1 MGTINLPSVRRLFD
15 SQNGNQIWQH
25 YSQGLLLENVRLLK
39 REPFVITFGGV
50 NYLLTSNESLDI
62 PDEYEYA
69 LLVTKQPRNKDLEAG
84 TIKVK
89 RWLKHPK
96 FKNLSPNQVVSS
108 WENKFK
114 FIQEDE
120 VNSIKGLRPPQ
131 MGALYS
137 ILSHLQNPEDKGI
150 VVMPTGTGKTETMLA
165 TLVSNR
171 CNKLLVS
178 VPSDSLRMQI
188 SEKFITLGLLKEYGI
203 VEEDCHNP
211 IVGIIN
217 SGITDIGVLRDF
229 ISKVNVVVTT
239 MDILTDSSIDA
250 KTLFPQEFSHFFV
263 DEAHHSEAQTWKE
276 LIERFDKEKVFLFTA
291 TPYRNDG
298 KNLQGKIIFNFS
310 LRKAQEQR
318 YYKQINYLPIREYNR
333 KLADEKI
340 AERAVQQLRED
351 IANGYKH
358 IIMARCKDKTR
369 AKEVFKHYEQYEDLN
384 PVMVYT
390 NIGGLD
396 KKIEAIKKGG
406 EHSIIVCV
414 NMLGEGFDLPNL
426 KIAAIHDERQSLPI
440 TLQFIG
446 RFTRTSYS
454 ELGNASFITNIAY
467 PPIHEELDELYA
479 KNADWNLILPRLNE
493 NATQK
498 EIDFRNFLDEFRH
511 LDKSKIP
518 FQSIRPALSTVMYN
532 NYSAEWNPLNWKEGI
547 SNLDSYEHQYS
558 DNSTNTLV
566 IILGKISNVDWG
578 NFEVVKNLQWDI
590 IIVYWDLRPNV
601 NRVFVNTSIKGLS
614 KDRLIEAV
622 FNTQASKSKMTGMSV
637 FRVFHDVKRLAL
649 FNVGARKLGQD
660 LTFQNF
666 IGKAVQDSIKPL
678 EQGTMIKNNVF
689 GVGYSEGEKMSL
701 GCSVSGKIWS
711 YLRGNLSE
719 LTCWC
724 KDVGDKVA
732 NENIDPNV
740 VLKNTLEIEKII
752 SRPQIVP
759 VMVDWNPDMYDFSE
773 TRFEIRVNGIA
784 YDLSNSELNIVEGDV
799 ANPLQFSFVTSEV
812 SIVFEIELGV
822 VDVNGQN
829 TPYYKII
836 KRTNIDAVVFHGGTQ
851 QSIESFLQEF
861 APTIWF
867 ADGSQLFQNNYIKE
881 KTEADI
887 IPLDNIIT
895 DNWVGVNLRHES
907 QDIAPYVQDS
917 IQYYFINKIRNDFDI
932 VYDDDGK
939 GEIADI
945 VGIKDL
951 PTHIEIHLFHLKG
964 AVRGAVSNDINNF
977 YHVCGQA
984 QKSLNWKYKFRKGKD
999 FFDHLFKRKEKL
1011 LNGATCS
1018 RFIKGT
1024 EEDLENV
1031 LIAAK
1036 WEKETKFYICIV
1048 QPALSKANAS
1058 RDILQLLGNTYHY
1071 LHTLGNIELVVYSN
1085 V

>member
-1 MGTINLPSVRRLFD
+1 MGTLSLPNVRQLLYN
-15 SQNGNQIWQH
+15 QNGNQVWQH
-25 YSQGLLLENVRLLK
+25 YSQGGVLEDVQLLH
-39 REPFVITFGGV
+39 REPFVVTSSGI
-50 NYLLTSNESLDI
+50 NYLLTSNENLDI
-62 PDEYEYA
+62 FNQYKYI
-69 LLVTKQPRNKDLEAG
+69 LLVTKKPKSNDLEAG
-84 TIKVK
+84 TIRVK

-96 FKNLSPNQVVSS
+96 FETLSPAQVLSS

-120 VNSIKGLRPPQ
+120 ANDVKGLRPPQ

-165 TLVSNR
+165 TLVSNK
-171 CNKLLVS
+171 CKKLLVS
-178 VPSDSLRMQI
+178 VPSDSLRTQI

-203 VEEDCHNP
+203 VNEECHNP

-217 SGITDIGVLRDF
+217 SGITDIEVLRDF

-239 MDILTDSSIDA
+239 MDILTDSTAEA
-250 KTLFPQEFSHFFV
+250 KALYSQEFSHLFV
-263 DEAHHSEAQTWKE
+263 DEAHHSEAQTWKN
-276 LIERFDKEKVFLFTA
+276 LIDHFDKEKVFLFTA

-351 IANGYKH
+351 TDNGYNH

-369 AKEVFKHYEQYEDLN
+369 AREVFKHYEKYEDLN
-384 PVMVYT
+384 PIMVYT

-396 KKIEAIKKGG
+396 KKIEAIKRG

-479 KNADWNLILPRLNE
+479 RNADWNLILPRLNE

-498 EIDFRNFLDEFRH
+498 EIDFRNFLDGFRH

-518 FQSIRPALSTVMYN
+518 FQSIRPALSTVIYN
-532 NYSAEWNPLNWKEGI
+532 NNSTEWSPLNWKEGI
-547 SNLDSYEHQYS
+547 SSLDTYEHQYS
-558 DNSTNTLV
+558 DNSNNTLV
-566 IILGKISNVDWG
+566 IVLGKISNVDWG

-601 NRVFVNTSIKGLS
+601 NRIFVNTSIKSLS
-614 KDRLIEAV
+614 KDKLIEAV
-622 FNTQASKSKMTGMSV
+622 FNTQASKSKITGMNV
-637 FRVFHDVKRLAL
+637 FRVFHDVKRLTL
-649 FNVGARKLGQD
+649 FNVGARKGFGQD
-660 LTFQNF
+660 VTFQNF
-666 IGKAVQDSIKPL
+666 IGKAVQDGIKSL
-678 EQGTMIKNNVF
+678 EQGSIIKNNFF
-689 GVGYSEGEKMSL
+689 GVGYKEGEKISL

-711 YLRGNLSE
+711 YLRGNLNE
-719 LTCWC
+719 LASWC
-724 KDVGDKVA
+724 KNIGDTIS
-732 NENIDPNV
+732 NENIDPNI
-740 VLKNTLEIEKII
+740 VLQNTLKIEKII
-752 SRPQIVP
+752 SRPNILP
-759 VMVDWNPDMYDFSE
+759 IMVDWSPDMYDFSE
-773 TRFEIRVNGIA
+773 TRFEIRIDGNS
-784 YDLSNSELNIVEGDV
+784 YDLSNSELNIVEDDV
-799 ANPLQFSFVTSEV
+799 KNPLQFSFDTSDV
-812 SIVFEIELGV
+812 RIVFEIELGAT
-822 VDVNGQN
+822 NQN
-829 TPYYKII
+829 IPYYRII
-836 KRTNIDAVVFHGGTQ
+836 KRTNTNAVVFHRGAQ

-881 KTEADI
+881 KTEADV
-887 IPLDNIIT
+887 IPSDNIIT
-895 DNWVGVNLRHES
+895 DNWAGVNLKHES

-951 PTHIEIHLFHLKG
+951 PTHIEIHLYHLKG
-964 AVRGAVSNDINNF
+964 AIGGRVSNDINNF

-984 QKSLNWKYKFRKGKD
+984 QKSLNWKYKFRRGRD
-999 FFDHLFKRKEKL
+999 FFDHLFKRKEKS
-1011 LNGATCS
+1011 LNGIICS

-1031 LIAAK
+1031 LMAAK
-1036 WEKETKFYICIV
+1036 WKKETKFHIYIV

-1058 RDILQLLGNTYHY
+1058 RDILQLLGNTHHY
-1071 LHTLGNIELVVYSN
+1071 LHTLGNVELVVYSN
-1085 V
+1085 I